1 MGNGNLGHRVPDIA
15 DASLFA
21 THAACAIGK
30 RREGN
35 LQSPW
40 TCSPAKRI
48 FDCVCVLLA
57 LPVLVP
63 LALAIAAVVRITSPG
78 PVLFPQKRVGRN
90 GSVFTILKFRTMI
103 HVAGTAHHP
112 ITTLDNQRL
121 TPAGPFLRRLKLD
134 ELPQLANVLLGHMS
148 LVGPR
153 PKIPEHTIFNI
164 PCRPGLTGMATLA
177 FAEEEAI
184 FARVPDDQLN
194 AYYNSFVL
202 PAKQQLDAD
211 YAARATFLS
220 DLQLLVNSVLRRW
233 NTAAAEMLIGTGA
246 LEPELVTNHHGAL
259 DQPIGAMPNLL
270 ADPAQV
276 SSLGL

>member
-1 MGNGNLGHRVPDIA
+1 MGNGNLSHRVPDIA

-21 THAACAIGK
+21 THAACAAGK

-40 TCSPAKRI
+40 TCSPAKRL

-121 TPAGPFLRRLKLD
+121 TPVGPFLRRLKLD

-153 PKIPEHTIFNI
+153 PHAVAHNEEYRKLIKGYMVRHKVL
-164 PCRPGLTGMATLA
+164 PGITGLA
-177 FAEEEAI
+177 QVTF
-184 FARVPDDQLN
+184 L
-194 AYYNSFVL
+194 VL
-202 PAKQQLDAD
+202 PAKRGADARPPD
-211 YAARATFLS
+211 PVPAGT
-220 DLQLLVNSVLRRW
+220 
-233 NTAAAEMLIGTGA
+233 IGRDG
-246 LEPELVTNHHGAL
+246 H
-259 DQPIGAMPNLL
+259 
-270 ADPAQV
+270 
-276 SSLGL
+276 